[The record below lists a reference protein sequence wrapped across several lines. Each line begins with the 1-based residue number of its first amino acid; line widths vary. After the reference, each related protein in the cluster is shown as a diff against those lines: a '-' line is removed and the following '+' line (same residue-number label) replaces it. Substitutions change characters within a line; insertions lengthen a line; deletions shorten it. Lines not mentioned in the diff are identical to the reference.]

1 MNDIPENNEKLLKLI
16 NDLDDSKNKPKHGCM
31 YWTLLIAFSLLIDL
45 WNAAVLSYASLLIWK
60 MHITPDLDYTPS
72 YFVFIGVFYI
82 ISLLRLPS
90 GLGNKQEFM
99 VDSFA
104 KAMGIALA
112 ITFFASVLTGL
123 AWLFTI
129 FI

>member
-1 MNDIPENNEKLLKLI
+1 
-16 NDLDDSKNKPKHGCM
+16 
-31 YWTLLIAFSLLIDL
+31 
-45 WNAAVLSYASLLIWK
+45 
-60 MHITPDLDYTPS
+60 
-72 YFVFIGVFYI
+72 
-82 ISLLRLPS
+82 LPS